1 MDISKI
7 IGKSVDFCADITGL
21 SYDSRSAK
29 PGDLFFC
36 IKGYNSDGHVYAK
49 DAYDKGVRCFVAE
62 DRIALPDD
70 AHVIYSADT
79 REALAKAS
87 AAFFNDPAKS
97 MYTVGIT
104 GTKGKTSTSFM
115 IKRIFE
121 CAGKKVGL
129 IGTTGIY
136 YGDVFIESH
145 NSTPESYIIH
155 STLAKM
161 RDSGCDVAIIEA
173 SSQGFMMHRTDG
185 IIFDAGVFTN
195 ISPDHIGPSE
205 HESFDD
211 YLQCKCK
218 LFNQSKRAYV
228 NADTDHYD
236 QIAKYFNAGCFTF
249 GKGEDADIGIEGIC
263 YSTND
268 GKLTTSFVY
277 IENNVGHNIYCNM
290 PGEFSIYNAT
300 GATAVARA
308 AGIDWDAI
316 KKGLSDVYVQGRME
330 IIPTNTDYTVI
341 IDFAHNALS
350 CEKLFETIGVYS
362 PKRIISIFGCGGN
375 RSIMRRYA
383 MGKIIGEGSDITI
396 VTADNPRT
404 EPIDSINKDI
414 KAGLDES
421 STAQIYIDDRKLA
434 IETALDMAEPG
445 DCILLIGK
453 GHEDY
458 QEIGDQKICFVER
471 EVVENYLASK

>member
-7 IGKSVDFCADITGL
+7 IGKSVDFCMDITGL
-21 SYDSRSAK
+21 SYDSRNAK

-49 DAYDKGVRCFVAE
+49 NAYGKGVRCFVAE
-62 DRIALPDD
+62 DKIELPGD
-70 AHVIYSADT
+70 AHVIYFDDT
-79 REALAKAS
+79 RIALANAS
-87 AAFFNDPAKS
+87 AAFFDFPARS
-97 MYTVGIT
+97 MYTIGIT

-136 YGDVFIESH
+136 YNGVFEDSC

-173 SSQGFMMHRTDG
+173 SSQGFKMHRTDG
-185 IIFDAGVFTN
+185 LEFDVGIFTN
-195 ISPDHIGPSE
+195 ISPDHIGPLE

-211 YLQCKCK
+211 YLQCKCM
-218 LFNQSKRAYV
+218 LFKQSKRTYI
-228 NADTDHYD
+228 NADTEYYD
-236 QIAKYFNAGCFTF
+236 QLAQYFSGNCFTF
-249 GKGEDADIGIEGIC
+249 GKSENTDIRIKDIS
-263 YSTND
+263 YSVND
-268 GKLTTSFVY
+268 GKLSTSFTY
-277 IENNVGHNIYCNM
+277 IEDGMVQNIYCNM
-290 PGEFSIYNAT
+290 PGEFSIYNAA
-300 GATAVARA
+300 GAISVARG
-308 AGIDWDAI
+308 AGIDWTAI
-316 KKGLSDVYVQGRME
+316 KKGLSDVYVKGRME
-330 IIPTNTDYTVI
+330 IVPTNTDYTVI

-350 CEKLFETIGVYS
+350 CEKLFETIKAYS

-375 RSIMRRYA
+375 RSMMRRYA

-414 KAGLDES
+414 KAGLNES
-421 STAQIYIDDRKLA
+421 GTAQIYIDDRKLA
-434 IETALDMAEPG
+434 IETALDMAKPG

-458 QEIGDQKICFVER
+458 QEIGDQKIRFVER